1 MSRLGSHWDSCFLS
15 FTAVP
20 NSISMDKDSCYRRF
34 IKDMCWNRRLEGTYV
49 CCCPIVHAIGGSA
62 ADYYCLSSFPNPWNG
77 VRFGNV
83 GRDRKGKVV
92 RLTLSK
98 GQRFVMVAMEPWLA
112 THSQIQE
119 VVEDTL
125 SSPAFSYVKEN
136 AVLTTI
142 NHSWAMRLMVY
153 GRKRTS

>member
-1 MSRLGSHWDSCFLS
+1 MTHFSWSSGFEGQGVSRERWD
-15 FTAVP
+15 P
-20 NSISMDKDSCYRRF
+20 
-34 IKDMCWNRRLEGTYV
+34 
-49 CCCPIVHAIGGSA
+49 CPIHSIHENAVGIDAPLRRAHHILHLLRFPHHTVIQEIVTLPAAATLFFFELLLEVDMAVTTIPSSA
-62 ADYYCLSSFPNPWNG
+62 M
-77 VRFGNV
+77 
-83 GRDRKGKVV
+83 
-92 RLTLSK
+92 SK